1 MMTGN
6 YCNGDNHDHDHD
18 DDEDEDDDGAND
30 VEKALDPKRAQLPSG
45 RSVLAEQ

>member
-18 DDEDEDDDGAND
+18 DEDDDGAND

>member
-6 YCNGDNHDHDHD
+6 YCNGDNHDHDD
-18 DDEDEDDDGAND
+18 DDDGAND

-45 RSVLAEQ
+45 RSALAEQ